1 MTKLMLRVNYI
12 YEKDPVSSFFQAC
25 CFVSISIN
33 RKISTSGLGGDLGF
47 LEGTMK

>member
-12 YEKDPVSSFFQAC
+12 YEKDPVSS
-25 CFVSISIN
+25 SISIN